1 MIGRLLSLLSLLSR
15 ALAFALTPP
24 ALARRRLKKSSIYLS
39 WKCTVAA
46 VAEGSIATAT
56 PSDNSDDSDNRSAI
70 APVNTEEK
78 QGRRASSSAPVASSA
93 TVYFKEDRHA
103 F

>member
-15 ALAFALTPP
+15 APAVALTYP

-39 WKCTVAA
+39 WKWPMAA

-78 QGRRASSSAPVASSA
+78 QSRRAFSSAPVASSA
-93 TVYFKEDRHA
+93 TMHFKEDRYA